1 MNRTTVAVDLAKNR
15 FELAIAD
22 SQCRIFQHER
32 LTRTRFVRFF
42 SNYPTSLI
50 VMEACGSAHHWARTF
65 RDQGHEVRLLPAHY
79 VKAYVRRN
87 KTDAADAEALIEASR
102 CAEIRPVP
110 VKSVEQ
116 QAIQQLHRLRSQW
129 IRTRT
134 ARINQLRAA
143 LREFGIFIPV
153 GAKRAVTAIR
163 EALEEAG
170 NGLPDVLR
178 PFVLEVLQEIA
189 QLEERNVRIDLTL
202 RELTGEDAVVQRLL
216 KIPGIGLLTASAL
229 RAIIVDARRFP
240 SGRHLASWLGLTA
253 REHSS
258 GERRCL
264 GGISKRGDVYLR
276 TLLIHAARSAL
287 LAAGRAARADR
298 PLTRVQTWV
307 LETERRR
314 GHNKAAV
321 ALANKLARI
330 VWATWAH
337 DRAFNGNWNC
347 AVMH

>member
-32 LTRTRFVRFF
+32 LTRARFVRFF
-42 SNYPTSLI
+42 SNYLTSLI

-202 RELTGEDAVVQRLL
+202 RELTREDAVVQRLL

-229 RAIIVDARRFP
+229 RAIIWRATMRGWHQQARRRVLEDAAYARRSFRAP
-240 SGRHLASWLGLTA
+240 RGRACRTCRASSDASTDLGPRDRAAPWPQQSRRRLGEQA
-253 REHSS
+253 RSHRVGDVGSRSS
-258 GERRCL
+258 IQRKLERRCHAL
-264 GGISKRGDVYLR
+264 TPPCRDLPMTHLPCKLHLKRS
-276 TLLIHAARSAL
+276 RS
-287 LAAGRAARADR
+287 
-298 PLTRVQTWV
+298 
-307 LETERRR
+307 
-314 GHNKAAV
+314 
-321 ALANKLARI
+321 
-330 VWATWAH
+330 
-337 DRAFNGNWNC
+337 
-347 AVMH
+347 

>member
-1 MNRTTVAVDLAKNR
+1 
-15 FELAIAD
+15 
-22 SQCRIFQHER
+22 
-32 LTRTRFVRFF
+32 
-42 SNYPTSLI
+42 
-50 VMEACGSAHHWARTF
+50 MEACGSAHHWARTF
-65 RDQGHEVRLLPAHY
+65 REQGHEVRLLPAHY

-116 QAIQQLHRLRSQW
+116 QTVQQLHRLRSQW
-129 IRTRT
+129 LRTRT
-134 ARINQLRAA
+134 PRINQLRAT
-143 LREFGIFIPV
+143 LREFGIFVPV
-153 GAKRAVTAIR
+153 GARCGIAAIR
-163 EALEEAG
+163 EAVADAR
-170 NGLPDVLR
+170 NGLPDILR
-178 PFVLEVLQEIA
+178 PFVLEVLQEVA
-189 QLEERNVRIDLTL
+189 QLEERNLQVDQAL
-202 RELTGEDAVVQRLL
+202 RELTHEDAVVRKLL

-229 RAIIVDARRFP
+229 RATVVDVRRFP

-258 GERRCL
+258 GERRHL

-276 TLLIHAARSAL
+276 MLLINAARSAL
-287 LAAGRAARADR
+287 LAAGRAARSGRA
-298 PLTRVQTWV
+298 LTRLQTWV
-307 LETERRR
+307 LQTERRC

-337 DRAFNGNWNC
+337 DRAFDGNWN
-347 AVMH
+347 ATVVH